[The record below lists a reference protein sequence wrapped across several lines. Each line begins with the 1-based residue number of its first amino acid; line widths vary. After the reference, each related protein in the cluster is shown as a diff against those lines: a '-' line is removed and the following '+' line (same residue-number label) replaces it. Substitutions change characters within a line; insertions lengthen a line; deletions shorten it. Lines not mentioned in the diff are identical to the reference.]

1 MAKTRG
7 RPMIA
12 LRLDP
17 WEISALKI
25 SASRH
30 GKTVSDLLRDL
41 IAQQLREDGITA
53 QPKPIEGQIS
63 M

>member
-1 MAKTRG
+1 
-7 RPMIA
+7 MIA